1 MIKVE
6 EEMIEKADVVII
18 GGGVM
23 GTSTAY
29 HLGKLGCKDV
39 VLVER
44 DQLASGSTGLS
55 AGGIRLQFSLKA
67 NIRIS
72 MESLRTFERF
82 AEEFETQIDFRQHGY
97 LFLATRPKDWAE
109 FQANVAVQQRTG
121 VPVRLL
127 SPEVIRDM
135 APYLYLDD
143 VVGGTF
149 CPRDGYA
156 DPYSVAMGF
165 AKQARRLGVRICE
178 ETEALD
184 IKVSE
189 GKVKAVVTDKG
200 EIVTP
205 VVVNVAGPWAAQVG
219 RMAGLE
225 LPVVPYRRQVFVTAP
240 FDELPRQIPMIIDFA
255 PSFYFRREGASV
267 LMGMTDQEEPPSFN
281 TNFDLEFLVKVA
293 EKAAHRAPVL
303 DRAGFMRG
311 WGGLYAITPDD
322 NPIIGQDIGDVEGFY
337 CAVGFSGHGFMQ
349 SPAVG
354 RILADLIT
362 SGETDFD
369 LSPFRLERF
378 KTEGL
383 MGERRVV

>member
-1 MIKVE
+1 M
-6 EEMIEKADVVII
+6 EKADVVII

-29 HLGKLGCKDV
+29 HLARLGCQDV
-39 VLVER
+39 VLVEKK
-44 DQLASGSTGLS
+44 QLVSGSTGLS
-55 AGGIRLQFSLKA
+55 AGGIRLQFSIEA

-72 MESLRTFERF
+72 MESLRYFEHF
-82 AEEFETQIDFRQHGY
+82 AEEFDTEIDFRQHGY
-97 LFLATRPKDWAE
+97 LFLATEPKDWAE
-109 FQANVAVQQRTG
+109 FQANVALQQRMG

-127 SPEVIRDM
+127 SPQDIGDM

-143 VVGGTF
+143 VLGGTF

-165 AKQARRLGVRICE
+165 ARQARRLGVSIRE

-184 IKVSE
+184 IKV
-189 GKVKAVVTDKG
+189 GKGRVRAVVANKG
-200 EIVTP
+200 EIATP
-205 VVVNVAGPWAAQVG
+205 AVVNVAGAWAAQVG
-219 RMAGLE
+219 RMVGLE

-240 FDELPRQIPMIIDFA
+240 FDDLPKQIPMIIDFA
-255 PSFYFRREGASV
+255 PSFYFRREGASI
-267 LMGMTDQEEPPSFN
+267 LMGMTDQDEPPSFN

-293 EKAAHRAPVL
+293 EKAAHRAPAL
-303 DRAGFMRG
+303 DRADFMRG
-311 WGGLYAITPDD
+311 WGGLYDVTPDD
-322 NPIIGQDIGDVEGFY
+322 NPIIGKDIGGVEGFY

-354 RILADLIT
+354 RILAHLIT
-362 SGETDFD
+362 TGQTEHD

-378 KTEGL
+378 RAEEMT
-383 MGERRVV
+383 GERRVV

>member
-1 MIKVE
+1 M
-6 EEMIEKADVVII
+6 EKANVAII

-29 HLGKLGCKDV
+29 HLAKLGCKDV
-39 VLVER
+39 VLVEKK
-44 DQLASGSTGLS
+44 QLASGSTGLS
-55 AGGIRLQFSLKA
+55 AGGIRLQFSSEA

-72 MESLRTFERF
+72 MESLLVFEHF
-82 AEEFETQIDFRQHGY
+82 AEEFEAEIDFRQHGY
-97 LFLATRPKDWAE
+97 LFLATGPKDWAE
-109 FQANVAVQQRTG
+109 FQANAAIQQRMG

-127 SPEVIRDM
+127 SPEEIGDM

-143 VVGGTF
+143 VIGGTF

-156 DPYSVAMGF
+156 DPYSVTMGF
-165 AKQARRLGVRICE
+165 ARQARRLGVRICE

-189 GKVKAVVTDKG
+189 GKVRAVVTNRG
-200 EIVTP
+200 EIATP
-205 VVVNVAGPWAAQVG
+205 VAVNVAGPWAAQVG

-255 PSFYFRREGASV
+255 PSFYFRREGASI
-267 LMGMTDQEEPPSFN
+267 LMGMTDKDEPPSFN
-281 TNFDLEFLVKVA
+281 THFDLEFLAKVG
-293 EKAAHRAPVL
+293 EKAAYRAPVL

-311 WGGLYAITPDD
+311 WGGLYDVTPDD
-322 NPIIGQDIGDVEGFY
+322 NPIIGRDIGGVEGFY

-349 SPAVG
+349 SPAAG

-362 SGETDFD
+362 SGQTGLD

-378 KTEGL
+378 KAEA
-383 MGERRVV
+383 MIGERRVV

>member
-1 MIKVE
+1 MLD
-6 EEMIEKADVVII
+6 KADVVII

-29 HLGKLGCKDV
+29 YLAKLGYKDI
-39 VLVER
+39 VLVEKN
-44 DQLASGSTGLS
+44 QLASGSTSLS
-55 AGGIRLQFSLKA
+55 AGGIRLQFSLEA
-67 NIRIS
+67 NIRIA
-72 MESLRTFERF
+72 MESLWAFEHF
-82 AEEFETQIDFRQHGY
+82 SEEFEAEIDFRQHGY
-97 LFLATRPKDWAE
+97 LFLAAEPGDWAE
-109 FQANVAVQQRTG
+109 FQANAAMQQRAG

-127 SPEVIRDM
+127 SPEEIGDM
-135 APYLYLDD
+135 APYLHLDD

-149 CPRDGYA
+149 CPSDGYA
-156 DPYSVAMGF
+156 DPYSVTMGF
-165 AKQARRLGVRICE
+165 ARQARHLGVRICE

-184 IKVSE
+184 IKVSQ
-189 GKVKAVVTDKG
+189 GKVRAVVTNEG
-200 EIVTP
+200 EIATP
-205 VVVNVAGPWAAQVG
+205 AVVNVAGPWAAHVG

-240 FDELPRQIPMIIDFA
+240 FDELPRQIPMIIDFG
-255 PSFYFRREGASV
+255 PSFYFRREGVSI
-267 LMGMTDQEEPPSFN
+267 LMGMTDHEEPPSFN

-293 EKAAHRAPVL
+293 EKAAYRTPVL

-322 NPIIGQDIGDVEGFY
+322 NPIIGQDIGGVEGFY

-349 SPAVG
+349 APAVG

-362 SGETDFD
+362 SGQTDHD

-378 KTEGL
+378 KAEA
-383 MGERRVV
+383 MIGEKRVV

>member
-1 MIKVE
+1 
-6 EEMIEKADVVII
+6 MIEKANVVII

-29 HLGKLGCKDV
+29 HLAKQGWKDV

-44 DQLASGSTGLS
+44 DQLASGSTSLS
-55 AGGIRLQFSLKA
+55 AGGIRLQFSLEA
-67 NIRIS
+67 NIRIA
-72 MESLRTFERF
+72 MESLRTFEHF
-82 AEEFETQIDFRQHGY
+82 AEEFEAEIDFRQHGY
-97 LFLATRPKDWAE
+97 LFLATGAKDWAE
-109 FQANVAVQQRTG
+109 FQANVAVQQRAG
-121 VPVRLL
+121 VPVCLL
-127 SPEVIRDM
+127 SPEEIGDV
-135 APYLYLDD
+135 APYLCLDD

-156 DPYSVAMGF
+156 DPYSVTMGF
-165 AKQARRLGVRICE
+165 ARQARRLGVKICE

-184 IKVSE
+184 IKVSG
-189 GKVKAVVTDKG
+189 GKVRAVVTSAG
-200 EIVTP
+200 EIATP

-219 RMAGLE
+219 RLAGLE

-255 PSFYFRREGASV
+255 PSFYFRREGASI

-281 TNFDLEFLVKVA
+281 TNFDLAFLVQVA
-293 EKAAHRAPVL
+293 QKAAHRAPVL

-322 NPIIGQDIGDVEGFY
+322 NPIIGQDIGGVEGFY

-349 SPAVG
+349 SPVVG

-362 SGETDFD
+362 SSQTDFD

-378 KTEGL
+378 EAEASI
-383 MGERRVV
+383 GEKRVV

>member
-1 MIKVE
+1 M
-6 EEMIEKADVVII
+6 EKANVAII

-29 HLGKLGCKDV
+29 HLAKLGCKDV
-39 VLVER
+39 VLVEKK
-44 DQLASGSTGLS
+44 QLASGSTGLS
-55 AGGIRLQFSLKA
+55 AGGIRLQFSSEA

-72 MESLRTFERF
+72 MESLLVFEHF
-82 AEEFETQIDFRQHGY
+82 AEEFEAEIDFRQHGY
-97 LFLATRPKDWAE
+97 LFLATGAKDWAE
-109 FQANVAVQQRTG
+109 FQANVAVQQRAG

-127 SPEVIRDM
+127 SPEEIGDM

-143 VVGGTF
+143 VIGGTF

-156 DPYSVAMGF
+156 DPYSVTMGF
-165 AKQARRLGVRICE
+165 ARQARRLGVRICE

-184 IKVSE
+184 IKVSK
-189 GKVKAVVTDKG
+189 GKVRAVVTNRG
-200 EIVTP
+200 EIATP
-205 VVVNVAGPWAAQVG
+205 VAVNVAGPWAAQVG

-255 PSFYFRREGASV
+255 PSFYFRREGASI
-267 LMGMTDQEEPPSFN
+267 LMGMTDHEEPPSFN
-281 TNFDLEFLVKVA
+281 THFDLKFLAKVG
-293 EKAAHRAPVL
+293 EKAAYRAPVL

-311 WGGLYAITPDD
+311 WGGLYDVTPDD
-322 NPIIGQDIGDVEGFY
+322 NPIIGRDIGGVEGFY

-349 SPAVG
+349 SPAAG

-362 SGETDFD
+362 SGQTDLD

-378 KTEGL
+378 KAEA
-383 MGERRVV
+383 MIGERRVV

>member
-1 MIKVE
+1 
-6 EEMIEKADVVII
+6 MIEKADVVII

-29 HLGKLGCKDV
+29 YLAKLGCKDV
-39 VLVER
+39 VLVEKK
-44 DQLASGSTGLS
+44 QLASGSTGLS
-55 AGGIRLQFSLKA
+55 AGGIRLQFSSEA

-72 MESLRTFERF
+72 LESIQTFERF
-82 AEEFETQIDFRQHGY
+82 AEELEAEIDFRQHGY
-97 LFLATRPKDWAE
+97 LFLAAEPGDWAE
-109 FQANVAVQQRTG
+109 FQTNVAIQQRMG

-127 SPEVIRDM
+127 SPEEIGDM
-135 APYLYLDD
+135 APYLHLDD

-184 IKVSE
+184 IKVSNE
-189 GKVKAVVTDKG
+189 KVRVVVTNEG
-200 EIVTP
+200 EIATP
-205 VVVNVAGPWAAQVG
+205 VVVNVAGPWAAQVAG
-219 RMAGLE
+219 MAGLE
-225 LPVVPYRRQVFVTAP
+225 LPVAPYRRQVFVTAP
-240 FDELPRQIPMIIDFA
+240 FDELPKQIPMIIDFA
-255 PSFYFRREGASV
+255 PSFYFRREGASI
-267 LMGMTDQEEPPSFN
+267 LMGMTDHEEPSGFN

-303 DRAGFMRG
+303 DRADFMRG

-322 NPIIGQDIGDVEGFY
+322 NPIIGQDIGGVEGFY

-349 SPAVG
+349 APAVG

-362 SGETDFD
+362 SGQTDFD

-378 KTEGL
+378 KAKEML
-383 MGERRVV
+383 GEKRVV

>member
-1 MIKVE
+1 M
-6 EEMIEKADVVII
+6 EKAGVVII

-29 HLGKLGCKDV
+29 HLAKRGCKDV

-44 DQLASGSTGLS
+44 DQLASGSTALS
-55 AGGIRLQFSLKA
+55 AGGIRLQFSLES
-67 NIRIS
+67 NIRIA

-82 AEEFETQIDFRQHGY
+82 AEEFDTEIDFRQHGY
-97 LFLATRPKDWAE
+97 LFLATEPKDWVE
-109 FQANVAVQQRTG
+109 FQANVALQQCMG

-127 SPEVIRDM
+127 SPQEIRDM

-143 VVGGTF
+143 VLGGTF

-165 AKQARRLGVRICE
+165 ARQARRLGVNIRE

-184 IKVSE
+184 IKVNK
-189 GKVKAVVTDKG
+189 GKVRAVVTNQG
-200 EIVTP
+200 EIATP

-219 RMAGLE
+219 RMVGLK
-225 LPVVPYRRQVFVTAP
+225 LPVLPYRRQVLVTAP

-255 PSFYFRREGASV
+255 PSFYFRREGASI
-267 LMGMTDQEEPPSFN
+267 LMGMTDKDEPPSFN
-281 TNFDLEFLVKVA
+281 TNFDLAFLAKVG
-293 EKAAHRAPVL
+293 EKAAYRAPIL
-303 DRAGFMRG
+303 DRADFMRG
-311 WGGLYAITPDD
+311 WGGLYEVTPDD
-322 NPIIGQDIGDVEGFY
+322 NPIIGKDIGGVEGFY

-349 SPAVG
+349 SPSVG
-354 RILADLIT
+354 RILADLVT
-362 SGETDFD
+362 SGQTDID

-378 KTEGL
+378 KVEE
-383 MGERRVV
+383 MIGEKRVV

>member
-1 MIKVE
+1 
-6 EEMIEKADVVII
+6 MIEKASVVII

-29 HLGKLGCKDV
+29 HLAKLGCQDV
-39 VLVER
+39 VLVEKN
-44 DQLASGSTGLS
+44 QLASGSTSLS
-55 AGGIRLQFSLKA
+55 AGGIRLQFSLEA

-82 AEEFETQIDFRQHGY
+82 AEEFEAEIDFRQHGY
-97 LFLATRPKDWAE
+97 LFLATEPRDWAE
-109 FQANVAVQQRTG
+109 FQANVAVQQRAG

-127 SPEVIRDM
+127 SPEEIGDM

-156 DPYSVAMGF
+156 DPYSVTMGF
-165 AKQARRLGVRICE
+165 ARQARRLGVRICE

-189 GKVKAVVTDKG
+189 GKVRAVVTNEG
-200 EIVTP
+200 EIATP
-205 VVVNVAGPWAAQVG
+205 VAVNVAGPWAAQVG
-219 RMAGLE
+219 RLAGLE
-225 LPVVPYRRQVFVTAP
+225 LPVQPYRRQVFVTAP
-240 FDELPRQIPMIIDFA
+240 FDELPKQIPMIIDFA
-255 PSFYFRREGASV
+255 PSFYFRREGASI

-281 TNFDLEFLVKVA
+281 TNFDLEFLVEVA
-293 EKAAHRAPVL
+293 EKAAYRAPVL

-311 WGGLYAITPDD
+311 WGGLYTITPDD
-322 NPIIGQDIGDVEGFY
+322 NPIIGRDIGGVEGFY

-362 SGETDFD
+362 SGQTNHD

-378 KTEGL
+378 EAEE
-383 MGERRVV
+383 MIGEKRVV

>member
-1 MIKVE
+1 
-6 EEMIEKADVVII
+6 MIEKANVVII

-29 HLGKLGCKDV
+29 HLAKLGCKDV
-39 VLVER
+39 VLVEKK
-44 DQLASGSTGLS
+44 QLASGSTSLC
-55 AGGIRLQFSLKA
+55 AGGIRLQFSSEA

-72 MESLRTFERF
+72 MESVQTFERF
-82 AEEFETQIDFRQHGY
+82 AEEFEAEIDFRQHGY
-97 LFLATRPKDWAE
+97 LFLSTEPQDWTE
-109 FQANVAVQQRTG
+109 FQTNVAIQQRMG

-127 SPEVIRDM
+127 SPGEIGDV

-165 AKQARRLGVRICE
+165 ARQARRLGVRICE

-184 IKVSE
+184 IKISG
-189 GKVKAVVTDKG
+189 GKVRAVVTNQG
-200 EIVTP
+200 EIATP

-219 RMAGLE
+219 GMAGLE
-225 LPVVPYRRQVFVTAP
+225 LPVQPYRRQVFVTAP
-240 FDELPRQIPMIIDFA
+240 FDELPKQTPLVIDFV
-255 PSFYFRREGASV
+255 PSFYFRREGASI
-267 LMGMTDQEEPPSFN
+267 LMGMTDHEEPPSFN
-281 TNFDLEFLVKVA
+281 TNFDLKFLVKVA

-303 DRAGFMRG
+303 DRADFMRG

-322 NPIIGQDIGDVEGFY
+322 NPIIGQHIGGVEGFY

-354 RILADLIT
+354 RILAELIT
-362 SGETDFD
+362 SGQTDFD
-369 LSPFRLERF
+369 LNPFQLERF
-378 KTEGL
+378 EA
-383 MGERRVV
+383 GELVGESRVV

>member
-1 MIKVE
+1 MV
-6 EEMIEKADVVII
+6 EKANVVII

-29 HLGKLGCKDV
+29 HLAKQGCQDV
-39 VLVER
+39 VLVEKK
-44 DQLASGSTGLS
+44 QLASGSTGLS
-55 AGGIRLQFSLKA
+55 AGGIRLQFSSEA
-67 NIRIS
+67 NVRIS
-72 MESLRTFERF
+72 LESIQTFERF
-82 AEEFETQIDFRQHGY
+82 AEEFEAEIDFRQHGY
-97 LFLATRPKDWAE
+97 LFLAAEPGDWAE
-109 FQANVAVQQRTG
+109 FQANVAIQQRLG

-127 SPEVIRDM
+127 SPEEIHDM
-135 APYLYLDD
+135 APYLHLDD

-156 DPYSVAMGF
+156 DPYSVTMGF

-184 IKVSE
+184 IKVSG
-189 GKVKAVVTDKG
+189 GKVRAVVTSEG
-200 EIVTP
+200 EIATP
-205 VVVNVAGPWAAQVG
+205 LVVNVAGPWAAQVG
-219 RMAGLE
+219 RLAGLE

-240 FDELPRQIPMIIDFA
+240 FDELPKQIPMIIDFA
-255 PSFYFRREGASV
+255 LSFYFRREGASV
-267 LMGMTDQEEPPSFN
+267 LMGMTDHEEPPSFN

-293 EKAAHRAPVL
+293 DKAAHRAPVL
-303 DRAGFMRG
+303 DRADFMRG

-322 NPIIGQDIGDVEGFY
+322 NPIIGQDIGGVEGFY
-337 CAVGFSGHGFMQ
+337 GAVGFSGHGFMQ

-362 SGETDFD
+362 SGQTDFD

-378 KTEGL
+378 EAEAAI
-383 MGERRVV
+383 GEKRVI

>member
-1 MIKVE
+1 
-6 EEMIEKADVVII
+6 MIEKADVVII

-29 HLGKLGCKDV
+29 HLAKLGCQDV
-39 VLVER
+39 VLVEKK
-44 DQLASGSTGLS
+44 QLASGSTSLS
-55 AGGIRLQFSLKA
+55 AGGIRLQFSSEA
-67 NIRIS
+67 NIRIAL
-72 MESLRTFERF
+72 ESLRTFEHF
-82 AEEFETQIDFRQHGY
+82 AEEFEAEIDFRQHGY
-97 LFLATRPKDWAE
+97 LFLATEPGDWAE
-109 FQANVAVQQRTG
+109 FQANVAVQQRAG

-127 SPEVIRDM
+127 SPEEIGDM
-135 APYLYLDD
+135 APYLHLDD

-156 DPYSVAMGF
+156 DPYSVTMGF
-165 AKQARRLGVRICE
+165 ARQARRLGVKICE

-189 GKVKAVVTDKG
+189 GKVRAVVTNAG
-200 EIVTP
+200 EIATP

-219 RMAGLE
+219 RMVGLE
-225 LPVVPYRRQVFVTAP
+225 LPVQPYRRQVFVTAP

-255 PSFYFRREGASV
+255 PSFYFRREGASI

-281 TNFDLEFLVKVA
+281 TNFDLEFLVQVA

-322 NPIIGQDIGDVEGFY
+322 NPIIGQDIGGVEGFY
-337 CAVGFSGHGFMQ
+337 CAMGFSGHGFMQ
-349 SPAVG
+349 APAVG
-354 RILADLIT
+354 RILAALIT
-362 SGETDFD
+362 SGQTDFD

-378 KTEGL
+378 EAEAAI
-383 MGERRVV
+383 GEKRVV

>member
-1 MIKVE
+1 M
-6 EEMIEKADVVII
+6 EKANVVII

-29 HLGKLGCKDV
+29 HLAKLGCKDV
-39 VLVER
+39 VLVEKK
-44 DQLASGSTGLS
+44 QLASGSTGLS
-55 AGGIRLQFSLKA
+55 AGGIRLQFSSEA

-72 MESLRTFERF
+72 MESLLVFEHF
-82 AEEFETQIDFRQHGY
+82 AEEFEAEIDFRQHGY
-97 LFLATRPKDWAE
+97 LFLATGAKDWAE
-109 FQANVAVQQRTG
+109 FQANVAVQQRAG

-127 SPEVIRDM
+127 SPEEIGDM

-143 VVGGTF
+143 VIGGTF

-156 DPYSVAMGF
+156 DPYSVTMGF
-165 AKQARRLGVRICE
+165 ARQARRLGVRICE

-189 GKVKAVVTDKG
+189 GKVRAVVTNRG
-200 EIVTP
+200 EIATP
-205 VVVNVAGPWAAQVG
+205 VAVNVAGPWAAQVG

-255 PSFYFRREGASV
+255 PSFYFRREGASI
-267 LMGMTDQEEPPSFN
+267 LMGMTDHEEPPSFN
-281 TNFDLEFLVKVA
+281 THFDLKFLAKVG
-293 EKAAHRAPVL
+293 EKAAYRAPVL

-311 WGGLYAITPDD
+311 WGGLYDVTPDD
-322 NPIIGQDIGDVEGFY
+322 NPIIGRDIGGVEGFY

-349 SPAVG
+349 SPAAG

-362 SGETDFD
+362 SGQTDLD

-378 KTEGL
+378 KAEE
-383 MGERRVV
+383 MIGERRVV

>member
-1 MIKVE
+1 MLD
-6 EEMIEKADVVII
+6 KAGVVII

-29 HLGKLGCKDV
+29 HLAKRGCEDV

-44 DQLASGSTGLS
+44 DQLASGSTSLS
-55 AGGIRLQFSLKA
+55 AGGIRLQFSLEA

-72 MESLRTFERF
+72 MESLRIFERF
-82 AEEFETQIDFRQHGY
+82 AEEFEAEIDFRQHGY
-97 LFLATRPKDWAE
+97 LFLATEPQNWAE
-109 FQANVAVQQRTG
+109 FQANVAVQQHAG

-127 SPEVIRDM
+127 SPEEIGDM
-135 APYLYLDD
+135 APYLYLDG

-165 AKQARRLGVRICE
+165 ARQARRLGVRICE

-184 IKVSE
+184 IEVSK
-189 GKVKAVVTDKG
+189 GRVRAVVTNKG
-200 EIVTP
+200 EISTP

-225 LPVVPYRRQVFVTAP
+225 LPVLPYRRQVFVTAP

-255 PSFYFRREGASV
+255 PSFYFRREGASI

-293 EKAAHRAPVL
+293 EKAAYRAPVL

-311 WGGLYAITPDD
+311 WGGLYTITPDD
-322 NPIIGQDIGDVEGFY
+322 NPIIGQDIGGVEGFY

-362 SGETDFD
+362 RGQTDLD

-378 KTEGL
+378 EAEE
-383 MGERRVV
+383 MVGEKRVV

>member
-1 MIKVE
+1 
-6 EEMIEKADVVII
+6 MIEKANVVII

-23 GTSTAY
+23 GTSSAY
-29 HLGKLGCKDV
+29 HLAKQGCQDV

-44 DQLASGSTGLS
+44 DQLASGSTSLS
-55 AGGIRLQFSLKA
+55 AGGIRLQFSLEA
-67 NIRIS
+67 NIRIA
-72 MESLRTFERF
+72 MESLRTFEHF

-97 LFLATRPKDWAE
+97 LFLATGAKDWAE
-109 FQANVAVQQRTG
+109 FQANVAVQQRAG
-121 VPVRLL
+121 VPVCLL
-127 SPEVIRDM
+127 SPEEIGDV
-135 APYLYLDD
+135 APYLCLDD

-156 DPYSVAMGF
+156 DPYSVTMGF
-165 AKQARRLGVRICE
+165 ARQARRLGVKICE

-184 IKVSE
+184 IKVSG
-189 GKVKAVVTDKG
+189 GKVRAVVTSAG
-200 EIVTP
+200 EIATP

-219 RMAGLE
+219 RLAGLE

-255 PSFYFRREGASV
+255 PSFYFRREGASI

-281 TNFDLEFLVKVA
+281 TNFDLAFLVQVA
-293 EKAAHRAPVL
+293 QKAAHRAPVL

-322 NPIIGQDIGDVEGFY
+322 NPIIGQDIGGVEGFY

-349 SPAVG
+349 SPVVG

-362 SGETDFD
+362 SSQTDFD

-378 KTEGL
+378 EAEASI
-383 MGERRVV
+383 GEKRVV